1 MESLLDQLSEL
12 RHLPSTVNPYR
23 FLASKLASEILPQ
36 VPKSAINQLY
46 FVAATLAVVAV
57 FALISLGLRCRRKIF
72 WVFRYDSRLRLI
84 QPHGAVSWTLVSL
97 VSIILLEVL
106 VARYIGLWQGHPTSD
121 TGYWIFTA
129 WASVWVAG
137 SIAIWSIASSLVL
150 HLAATG
156 RSVDKMALFVNVA
169 GIATP
174 LVVVCVA
181 VPLGVIGGRFYSR
194 TLEDYLRIQEN
205 LADQARRWT
214 PGTEFD
220 VSTLVPEIP
229 LFESLL
235 SNIDGLGKFA
245 RSTYI
250 FFSVASLSLLCV
262 ITSVGGYFLITLR
275 RVLNRSNA
283 MFTTG
288 AKDEGH
294 KRVKRSLNSLILILV
309 AFVLLDAGCF
319 VVSAFGAVHPL
330 SFSSTQSSTAL
341 TLSTLY
347 LFCLLGLPCSIILV
361 IGAYHAAPSEEKGH
375 HPSSHSLSEGRRGV
389 SGNKRS
395 TGQGKDEIGSA
406 VVTVVVDIHV
416 DEGDVVDVE
425 EEKRKLSFE

>member
-1 MESLLDQLSEL
+1 MVRSRGLWCLSSRSSVRSRL
-12 RHLPSTVNPYR
+12 FSSRDFFLIPS
-23 FLASKLASEILPQ
+23 
-36 VPKSAINQLY
+36 
-46 FVAATLAVVAV
+46 
-57 FALISLGLRCRRKIF
+57 LISPCPQSQYSRFSWLDISVCGKGIRRQIRVTGFSQHGSFQTSGSLSLPPLAPRAHHPSRCLNIF
-72 WVFRYDSRLRLI
+72 R
-84 QPHGAVSWTLVSL
+84 
-97 VSIILLEVL
+97 
-106 VARYIGLWQGHPTSD
+106 
-121 TGYWIFTA
+121 
-129 WASVWVAG
+129 ASVWVAG

-194 TLEDYLRIQEN
+194 TLGDYLRIQEN
-205 LADQARRWT
+205 LAVQARRWT

-275 RVLNRSNA
+275 RVLSRSNA

-294 KRVKRSLNSLILILV
+294 KRVKRSLNVSSEFYTRLRLPSRRRNITKLVFHLIIV
-309 AFVLLDAGCF
+309 
-319 VVSAFGAVHPL
+319 P
-330 SFSSTQSSTAL
+330 
-341 TLSTLY
+341 
-347 LFCLLGLPCSIILV
+347 
-361 IGAYHAAPSEEKGH
+361 
-375 HPSSHSLSEGRRGV
+375 
-389 SGNKRS
+389 
-395 TGQGKDEIGSA
+395 
-406 VVTVVVDIHV
+406 
-416 DEGDVVDVE
+416 
-425 EEKRKLSFE
+425 

>member
-1 MESLLDQLSEL
+1 MESLLEQLSEL
-12 RHLPSTVNPYR
+12 RHLPSTVNPYQ
-23 FLASKLASEILPQ
+23 FLASKLSSEILPH

-46 FVAATLAVVAV
+46 FIAATLAVIAV
-57 FALISLGLRCRRKIF
+57 FALVSLGLRLRRKIF

-84 QPHGAVSWTLVSL
+84 QPHGAVSWTLFSL

-106 VARYIGLWQGHPTSD
+106 VARYINLWQGTPHSD

-156 RSVDKMALFVNVA
+156 RTVDKGALFVNVV
-169 GIATP
+169 GITTP

-181 VPLGVIGGRFYSR
+181 LPLGIIGGRYYSR
-194 TLEDYLRIQEN
+194 TLDDYLRIQEN
-205 LADQARRWT
+205 LANQARSWT

-220 VSTLVPEIP
+220 VSTLVPDLP

-235 SNIDGLGKFA
+235 ANIDHLGQFA

-250 FFSVASLSLLCV
+250 FFSAATISLLCV

-288 AKDEGH
+288 
-294 KRVKRSLNSLILILV
+294 SLILILV
-309 AFVLLDAGCF
+309 AFVLLGAGCF

-330 SFSSTQSSTAL
+330 SFSSTQASTAL

-347 LFCLLGLPCSIILV
+347 LFCLLGLPCSIIL
-361 IGAYHAAPSEEKGH
+361 ISGAYYAASSEKDPSQ
-375 HPSSHSLSEGRRGV
+375 SMSERRGN
-389 SGNKRS
+389 SGTLRGTKRG
-395 TGQGKDEIGSA
+395 GQGKDEIGSA

-416 DEGDVVDVE
+416 DEGDVVDGE